1 MEEEHWHAQDCNR
14 HTEQNSRGVVV
25 VVVVVVGVGATADDV
40 AETVGMTTEDVRLV
54 GMQAVVGVVLDHD
67 SLAAHQHLCET
78 KQSLAA

>member
-1 MEEEHWHAQDCNR
+1 
-14 HTEQNSRGVVV
+14 
-25 VVVVVVGVGATADDV
+25 
-40 AETVGMTTEDVRLV
+40 MTTEDVRLV